1 MRSRLTEVIR
11 RVEGMISYVRENLS
25 GDEYNLFLDLLVP
38 EPEAEQPKVKRR
50 RKSKTVSA
58 TPPKKKGLPAVN
70 SEGPCSVENCGET
83 ADNAIHDPKGGYAG
97 YHEFQPVKKLKA
109 VAAGD

>member
-1 MRSRLTEVIR
+1 MARSELSERYDRLMGIVSQVLSLNEEERGFVIDR
-11 RVEGMISYVRENLS
+11 IA
-25 GDEYNLFLDLLVP
+25 
-38 EPEAEQPKVKRR
+38 PEAEQPKVKRR
-50 RKSKTVSA
+50 RKSKTVA
-58 TPPKKKGLPAVN
+58 APPKKKGLPAVN